1 MAELDNIPQKQ
12 TIEIA
17 QVKLEESVVK
27 SLTELNQKSGLLIS
41 DFGQIYI
48 RRKELQDELKRLDE
62 VCEIAENDFKAV
74 NLEMKDILEALDEIL
89 EVSENDFKAVN
100 LEMKDILEALDE
112 KYPQGRVNLQEGTVT
127 YQPGA
132 LTRKQLAE
140 QQSQGAPS
148 MKVVKE

>member
-74 NLEMKDILEALDEIL
+74 NLEMKDILEALDE
-89 EVSENDFKAVN
+89 
-100 LEMKDILEALDE
+100 
-112 KYPQGRVNLQEGTVT
+112 KYPQGRINLQDGTVA

-140 QQSQGAPS
+140 QQSQGSPS

>member
-17 QVKLEESVVK
+17 QVKLEESIVK
-27 SLTELNQKSGLLIS
+27 TLTELNQKSGLLIS

-62 VCEIAENDFKAV
+62 ILEITEGDFKSV
-74 NLEMKDILEALDEIL
+74 NSEMKDIFD
-89 EVSENDFKAVN
+89 
-100 LEMKDILEALDE
+100 ALDE
-112 KYPQGRVNLQEGTVT
+112 KYPQGRVNLQEGTIT
-127 YQPGA
+127 YQPGG
-132 LTRKQLAE
+132 LSRKQLAA
-140 QQSQGAPS
+140 QQSQSTPS

>member
-48 RRKELQDELKRLDE
+48 RKKELQDELKT
-62 VCEIAENDFKAV
+62 
-74 NLEMKDILEALDEIL
+74 LDEIL
-89 EVSENDFKAVN
+89 EVSENDSTAVN

-140 QQSQGAPS
+140 QQSQGSPS